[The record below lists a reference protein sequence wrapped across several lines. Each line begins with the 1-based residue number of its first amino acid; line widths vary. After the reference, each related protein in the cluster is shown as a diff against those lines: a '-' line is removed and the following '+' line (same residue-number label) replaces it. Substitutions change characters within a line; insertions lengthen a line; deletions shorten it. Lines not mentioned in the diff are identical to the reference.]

1 MNITLDLHQ
10 LKGIIFMAAQL
21 GAKEALVQAGLSS
34 RYLTKSTAC
43 QHYGRG
49 IVENW
54 IKEGR
59 IVAHKRGDNN
69 SKVQLDRLELEALV
83 KADELI
89 VYFKQAA

>member
-1 MNITLDLHQ
+1 MTITLDLHQ
-10 LKGIIFMAAQL
+10 LNVMLREAAQL
-21 GAKEALVQAGLSS
+21 GAKEALVQAGLLS

-43 QHYGRG
+43 EHYGRG
-49 IVENW
+49 TVEDW

-59 IVAHKRGDNN
+59 IVAHKRGNNN

-89 VYFKQAA
+89 VYFKHAA

>member
-1 MNITLDLHQ
+1 MTITLDLFQ
-10 LKGIIFMAAQL
+10 LKVILREAAQL
-21 GAKEALVQAGLSS
+21 GAKEALAQAGLVS
-34 RYLTKSTAC
+34 RYLTKSTAY

-49 IVENW
+49 IVDNW

-59 IVAHKRGDNN
+59 IVAHKSGDNN

-89 VYFKQAA
+89 VYFKHAA